1 MKSLGILYVVATPIG
16 NLNDISL
23 RLKSILSKVDIIAAE
38 DTRVTQKLL
47 NYLGIQKKSTS
58 YHQYNEIKKSR
69 FLLAQ
74 LLEGLSVALVSDAGT
89 PAISDPGY
97 DLIRIA
103 HEHNIKVIG
112 IPGPSA
118 IILGLSMSGL
128 AINSFVFDAF
138 FPKKIKDREEK
149 IEELKNTNKA
159 YVFYESVHRIK
170 STLLFLYEK
179 LSHDQEIFIGREL
192 TKKFEDYYRGLI
204 GGLEEMLTT
213 HKMPIKGE
221 FILVIDKPKAKYE
234 QSSQLESLFNFIDMN
249 KMNNRSIKA
258 LSVLLNIPK
267 NEIYKMYL
275 KKADKI
281 KLGAD

>member
-23 RLKSILSKVDIIAAE
+23 RLKSTLSKVDIIAAE

>member
-138 FPKKIKDREEK
+138 FPKRDENKY
-149 IEELKNTNKA
+149 KN
-159 YVFYESVHRIK
+159 
-170 STLLFLYEK
+170 
-179 LSHDQEIFIGREL
+179 
-192 TKKFEDYYRGLI
+192 
-204 GGLEEMLTT
+204 
-213 HKMPIKGE
+213 
-221 FILVIDKPKAKYE
+221 
-234 QSSQLESLFNFIDMN
+234 
-249 KMNNRSIKA
+249 
-258 LSVLLNIPK
+258 
-267 NEIYKMYL
+267 
-275 KKADKI
+275 
-281 KLGAD
+281 